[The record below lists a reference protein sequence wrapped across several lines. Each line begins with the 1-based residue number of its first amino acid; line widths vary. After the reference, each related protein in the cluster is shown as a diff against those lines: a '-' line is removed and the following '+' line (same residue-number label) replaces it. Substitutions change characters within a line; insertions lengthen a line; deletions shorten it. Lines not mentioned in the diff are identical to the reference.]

1 MKFYSLLIVL
11 LLALL
16 SPLSLYSQAGQTVD
30 YNNPRKYIIGGV
42 QVSGIKYLSKEQIIS
57 LTGLREGDEVTV
69 PGEVFSDMVKRLM
82 MQRYL
87 SSVGVYIDSVVPT
100 GDTCYF
106 ELRLQE
112 RPRVSQWNFSGIKKS
127 EKTDLM
133 ERVKLRRGGALSDYI
148 ASSSMDIIKRYYHE
162 KGFLKADVSIS
173 QEIDT
178 VIKNAVRVTF
188 NIDKG
193 PKVKI
198 QTITFAGNEN
208 VKERKLVKSMKKTRD
223 MRITNFL
230 KSKKFNE
237 KEYVTDKQSM
247 ISVFNEAGYR
257 DARIIK
263 DSIYYITPDRLGI
276 DFVLDEGKRYYFR
289 DITWTGN
296 SVYTTEQLNGVLRI
310 GKGDIYDV
318 VTMDKRLNGDPKQ
331 QQPDIKKMYTD
342 NGYLFFNVVPVEMK
356 IEGDSVDVQ
365 MRIFEGEQA
374 TFNNIIINGNTI
386 TNEKI
391 ARRALFTR
399 PGYLFSQTDLERSI
413 RELSSIGHFDPE
425 KFQSAD
431 GFSVLPNQVNN
442 TVDIAYNLEEKA
454 NSQLELSGG
463 WGGDMF
469 VGTLGVS
476 FNNFSL
482 KRIFDKKAWR
492 PVPLGDGQT
501 LAIRFQ
507 TNGTYYTALT
517 ANFVEPW
524 LWGKKPTA
532 LNVSAYYTRQTN
544 SYYFYQ
550 NSDEYMEVFGA
561 AIGIG
566 TRLKWP
572 DNYFVLYNQ
581 LSWQTYNLKDWY
593 YNFLFSTGKSN
604 NFSYM
609 ISLNRNS
616 TDQQIYPRK
625 GSDLSIGLQ
634 ITPPY
639 SLFRSKDTD
648 YENMSDQERYRWIEY
663 HKWTFKADLY
673 TQLAG
678 DLVLKAAAHFGY
690 LGYFNRDLG
699 YSPFEGFILGGDGM
713 SGYTTYGA
721 DIIGLRGYP
730 NNSLTPI
737 IDNAYAG
744 NVYDK
749 FTIELR
755 YPLVMQPSS
764 TIFALVFLEGGNCWS
779 DIKKFNPFSIKRSAG
794 VGLRVMLPIVGMLGV
809 DWGYGFDPVPNEGM
823 DRGGS
828 QFHFMIGQQF

>member
-1 MKFYSLLIVL
+1 MKFYSLLIVS

>member
-1 MKFYSLLIVL
+1 MKFYSLLIVS

-42 QVSGIKYLSKEQIIS
+42 QVSGIKYLSKEQILS

-517 ANFVEPW
+517 ANFIEPW

>member
-1 MKFYSLLIVL
+1 MKFYSLLIVS

-517 ANFVEPW
+517 ANFIEPW

-749 FTIELR
+749 FTVELR

-794 VGLRVMLPIVGMLGV
+794 IGLRVMLPIVGMLGV
-809 DWGYGFDPVPNEGM
+809 DWGYGFDPVPNEGK

>member
-1 MKFYSLLIVL
+1 MKFYSLLIVS

-42 QVSGIKYLSKEQIIS
+42 QVSGIKYLSKEQILS

-198 QTITFAGNEN
+198 QTITFAGNAN

>member
-1 MKFYSLLIVL
+1 MKFYSLLIVS

-16 SPLSLYSQAGQTVD
+16 SPLSLYSQAGQTVY
-30 YNNPRKYIIGGV
+30 YNNPRKYIIGGM
-42 QVSGIKYLSKEQIIS
+42 QVSGIKYLSKEQILS

-469 VGTLGVS
+469 VGTLVVS
-476 FNNFSL
+476 VDNCSL

>member
-1 MKFYSLLIVL
+1 MKFYSLLIVS

-42 QVSGIKYLSKEQIIS
+42 QVSGIKYLSKEQILS

-162 KGFLKADVSIS
+162 KGFLKADVYIS

>member
-517 ANFVEPW
+517 ANFIEPW

-794 VGLRVMLPIVGMLGV
+794 IGLRVMLPIVGMLGV

>member
-1 MKFYSLLIVL
+1 MKFYSLLIVS

-517 ANFVEPW
+517 ANFIEPW